1 MENAFW
7 LVIGSLITVVVTK
20 LLELYQ
26 ISRANKFTLKKIYF
40 EKKIS
45 AAEEAI
51 SDLYNEITGISKFI
65 RVYEKISKSDIEK
78 IPFIYKKIE
87 VLNKGTKE
95 AIEATDK
102 IANRMYLYFDF
113 EEYIDNGKSNL
124 DALLDISTEIREL
137 DFDME
142 IKGKILNDFENNKE
156 MQNIIFKEIKEK
168 FPSYIPK
175 LKTLVELGNKA
186 QTEARKQL
194 KKIREEMKKYDL

>member
-7 LVIGSLITVVVTK
+7 FVVGSLITVVVTK
-20 LLELYQ
+20 LLEIYQ
-26 ISRANKFTLKKIYF
+26 SSKANNFTLKKMYF
-40 EKKIS
+40 ERKIF

-51 SDLYNEITGISKFI
+51 TDLYNEITGISKYI

-78 IPFIYKKIE
+78 IPFIYKELEI
-87 VLNKGTKE
+87 LSKGTKE

-113 EEYIDNGKSNL
+113 EEYIDKEKSYL
-124 DALLDISTEIREL
+124 DALLDIATEIREL

-142 IKGKILNDFENNKE
+142 IKSKILKDFENNKE
-156 MQNIIFKEIKEK
+156 MQDIIFKEVKEK

-175 LKTLVELGNKA
+175 LIELVELGNKA
-186 QTEARKQL
+186 QTEARKKL
-194 KKIREEMKKYDL
+194 KNVREEMKKYDL

>member
-7 LVIGSLITVVVTK
+7 LFAGSLITIIVTK

-26 ISRANKFTLKKIYF
+26 NSRANKFTLKKIYF

-51 SDLYNEITGISKFI
+51 TDLYDEITGISKFI
-65 RVYEKISKSDIEK
+65 RVYEKIAESDIEK
-78 IPFIYKKIE
+78 FPFIYKEIE
-87 VLNKGTKE
+87 MLNKETKG

-113 EEYIDNGKSNL
+113 EEYIDKEKSNL
-124 DALLDISTEIREL
+124 DALLNISTEIRAL
-137 DFDME
+137 DFEME
-142 IKGKILNDFENNKE
+142 IKVKISKDFENNKE
-156 MQNIIFKEIKEK
+156 MQEIIFKDIKEK

-175 LKTLVELGNKA
+175 LKELVELGYKA
-186 QTEARKQL
+186 QIEAKKQL
-194 KKIREEMKKYDL
+194 KKIKEEMKKYDL